1 MAAKEKEMQ
10 NKKLSGN
17 KITQSTQLFLDTA
30 EIKNDTVIMKDG
42 SLRAVMMV
50 SSLNFALKSEDEQNA
65 VVSSYVSFLNF
76 LDFPIQVVIQSRKL
90 DISKY
95 QKRLAD
101 REKEITNELLRRQ
114 MINYQTYVNELVDL
128 GDIMSKRFFV
138 VIPYRAVED
147 SKRGFFA
154 RLTDVLTPGKVIKL
168 NQQKFDKYR
177 YTLNQR
183 VEHVK
188 MHIRELGL
196 ETVVL
201 DTQSLIEL
209 YYNVYNPDVADKQ
222 KMPEIAKLRIEE

>member
-1 MAAKEKEMQ
+1 MQ